1 MWMYDE
7 NDDSYLTPEEQN
19 AQYLRDNP
27 GVESGLW
34 TEWVG
39 VVCGWDKISPPN
51 TEEWA
56 KLRANFY
63 HGKAPIDSVAELKK
77 MRA

>member
-1 MWMYDE
+1 MW
-7 NDDSYLTPEEQN
+7 DDYELTPEEEN

-39 VVCGWDKISPPN
+39 VVCGWEKIPHP
-51 TEEWA
+51 TQEEWT

-63 HGKAPIDSVAELKK
+63 SGKAPIDSVAELKR
-77 MRA
+77 MRS

>member
-1 MWMYDE
+1 MW
-7 NDDSYLTPEEQN
+7 NDYELTPEEQN
-19 AQYLRDNP
+19 AEYLRQNP
-27 GVESGLW
+27 HIESSLW

-39 VVCGWDKISPPN
+39 VVCGWDKIPLP
-51 TEEWA
+51 TAEEWT

-77 MRA
+77 MRGIV